1 MALDRL
7 QKILSRAGVTSRRKA
22 EELIV
27 AGRVRVDGRV
37 VSELGSKADL
47 RRQRVELDG
56 RRITAEPFVYLVL
69 NKPRGVVTT
78 LHDPEGR
85 TTVASLVRAA
95 GARVVPVGRL
105 DYHTSGVLLLTNDGE
120 LQSVL
125 QHPSRGVPKVY
136 VAKVQGALDAERIER
151 WGQSVELDGKRT
163 LPAAVRL
170 LRIEGDKT
178 WIEVTLREGKNR
190 QVRRLG
196 EAAKAPVLR
205 LSRISFAGITA
216 EGLKPGQW
224 RHLTADELIA
234 LQRAYGVPRRVRPP
248 PEAAFRAG
256 PNPSRKSPPRG
267 PHPRRAPARPQ
278 QPPRARRR
286 R

>member
-22 EELIV
+22 EELIL
-27 AGRVRVDGRV
+27 AGRVRVDGRI
-37 VSELGSKADL
+37 VSELGSKADP

-56 RRITAEPFVYLVL
+56 RRILAEPFVYLVL

-85 TTVASLVRAA
+85 TTVASFVRSA

-136 VAKVQGALDAERIER
+136 VAKVQGVLDAERIQR

-163 LPAAVRL
+163 QPAGVHL
-170 LRIEGDKT
+170 LRVEGDKT

-196 EAAKAPVLR
+196 EVAKTPVLR
-205 LSRISFAGITA
+205 LSRIAFAGITA

-224 RHLTADELIA
+224 RHLTADELVA

-248 PEAAFRAG
+248 HESVLRASAS
-256 PNPSRKSPPRG
+256 PSRKSPLRAA
-267 PHPRRAPARPQ
+267 HSRRAPARPRP
-278 QPPRARRR
+278 PPRARRTR
-286 R
+286 

>member
-22 EELIV
+22 EELIL

-37 VSELGSKADL
+37 VSELGSKADP
-47 RRQRVELDG
+47 RRQSVELDG

-85 TTVASLVRAA
+85 TTVASLVRTA

-125 QHPSRGVPKVY
+125 QHPSHGVPKVY

-151 WGQSVELDGKRT
+151 WGQSIDLDGKRT
-163 LPAAVRL
+163 QPANVRL
-170 LRIEGDKT
+170 LRVEGDKT

-205 LSRISFAGITA
+205 LSRLSFAGITA
-216 EGLKPGQW
+216 EGLRPGQW

-234 LQRAYGVPRRVRPP
+234 LQRAHGVPRRVRPP
-248 PEAAFRAG
+248 PGSALRAG
-256 PNPSRKSPPRG
+256 SNPSRKSLPRAA
-267 PHPRRAPARPQ
+267 HSRRAPGRPR
-278 QPPRARRR
+278 QPPRARRTR
-286 R
+286 

>member
-1 MALDRL
+1 MGLDRL

-22 EELIV
+22 EELVV

-37 VSELGSKADL
+37 VRELGSKADP
-47 RRQRVELDG
+47 RRQRVEVDG

-85 TTVASLVRAA
+85 PTVGGLVRAA
-95 GARVVPVGRL
+95 GVRVVPVGRL

-136 VAKVQGALDAERIER
+136 VAKLQGALDVDRLER
-151 WGQSVELDGKRT
+151 WGQSVVLDGKRT
-163 LPAAVRL
+163 QPADVQL
-170 LRIEGDKT
+170 LRVEGDKT

-196 EAAKAPVLR
+196 EAANTPVLR
-205 LSRISFAGITA
+205 LSRLSFAGITA
-216 EGLKPGQW
+216 QGLKPGQW
-224 RHLTADELIA
+224 RHLTSDELVA
-234 LQRAYGVPRRVRPP
+234 LQRAYGVPRRVRAVR
-248 PEAAFRAG
+248 EDALRAA
-256 PNPSRKSPPRG
+256 PNPSRKSRPRAAHPP
-267 PHPRRAPARPQ
+267 RAPARPRP
-278 QPPRARRR
+278 PPRARRTR
-286 R
+286 